1 MVRWSMVLSGVVAVD
16 EYRSDVKITDALT
29 THDSGRYNYQY
40 RDKRSTVHTRNKSV
54 LSNRRTENVIY
65 YL

>member
-40 RDKRSTVHTRNKSV
+40 RDKRSTYTKQICSK
-54 LSNRRTENVIY
+54 
-65 YL
+65 